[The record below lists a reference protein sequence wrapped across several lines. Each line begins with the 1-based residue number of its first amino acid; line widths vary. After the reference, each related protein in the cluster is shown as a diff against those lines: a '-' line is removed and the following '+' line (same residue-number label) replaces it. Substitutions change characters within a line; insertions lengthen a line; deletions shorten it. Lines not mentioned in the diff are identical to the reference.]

1 MARGDWV
8 TFEEFS
14 LDVGS
19 KVHDLANDTLKLL
32 LINNS
37 TAPTAADATPRL
49 ADYVGNEV
57 DSTSGGYSANGIA
70 LTSSGYTE
78 AGGVSTLD
86 DSGNIS
92 LAQDASGFT
101 NAYWGVL
108 YNDTAAADQAIGY
121 LDLGGPVSEV
131 AGAITITWNAGGI
144 TTVTVDS

>member
-19 KVHDLANDTLKLL
+19 KVHDLANDTLFLL
-32 LINNS
+32 LIDNT

-57 DSTSGGYSANGIA
+57 DSVAGGYPANGIQI
-70 LTSSGYTE
+70 TGSGYTE
-78 AGGVSTLD
+78 EGGVSTLD
-86 DSGNIS
+86 DTGNIS
-92 LAQDASGFT
+92 LAQDGSGFT

-108 YNDTAAADQAIGY
+108 YNGTAAADQAIGY

-131 AGAITITWNAGGI
+131 AGAITITWNASGI

>member
-1 MARGDWV
+1 MARGAWV

-19 KVHDLANDTLKLL
+19 KVHDLANDDLFLL
-32 LINNS
+32 LIDNN

-49 ADYVGNEV
+49 ADYVGDEV
-57 DSTSGGYSANGIA
+57 DSVAGGYPANGIA
-70 LTSSGYTE
+70 LTGETYTE

-86 DSGNIS
+86 DPGNIS
-92 LAQDASGFT
+92 LAQDGSGFT

-108 YNDTAAADQAIGY
+108 YNGTAAAAQAIGY

-131 AGAITITWNAGGI
+131 AGAITITWNASGI